1 MIKVILKKNIKFMAV
16 SLIMSLIM
24 VVATLS
30 VPFLSNKIFRD
41 ITNIQR
47 SDLYLLFGIMVLN
60 YFIQIGLILLK
71 EKVAVNVNSE
81 NLDNFMQDLFHVKYD
96 TMINLGN
103 NSLITK
109 VSKLTNSIYSFLIDD
124 VNTMVSSILIIIG
137 ALIFVS
143 IQNIYYGLILL
154 AIIPFTFFG
163 FKLINK
169 KLSEKCV
176 SLSAITSKNYQD
188 FNNIY
193 SNPDFL

>member
-47 SDLYLLFGIMVLN
+47 SDLYLLFGIMILN

-81 NLDNFMQDLFHVKYD
+81 NLGNFMQDLFHVKYD

-109 VSKLTNSIYSFLIDD
+109 ISKLTNSIYSFLIC
-124 VNTMVSSILIIIG
+124 
-137 ALIFVS
+137 
-143 IQNIYYGLILL
+143 LL
-154 AIIPFTFFG
+154 Y
-163 FKLINK
+163 
-169 KLSEKCV
+169 
-176 SLSAITSKNYQD
+176 TSPSPRD
-188 FNNIY
+188 
-193 SNPDFL
+193 